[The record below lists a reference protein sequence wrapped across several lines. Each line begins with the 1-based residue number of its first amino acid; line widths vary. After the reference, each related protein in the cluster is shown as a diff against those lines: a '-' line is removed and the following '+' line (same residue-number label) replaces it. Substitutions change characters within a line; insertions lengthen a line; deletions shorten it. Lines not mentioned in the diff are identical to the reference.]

1 MNQMSACG
9 HVRDLLVPYT
19 AGYLHLSIG
28 TDVSK
33 SIEDVGDLVRGK
45 LLWLKVGPVN
55 APEMVRSLADQPA
68 MQDLVLRTNQFV
80 K

>member
-1 MNQMSACG
+1 MVDFPVSFQ
-9 HVRDLLVPYT
+9 

-28 TDVSK
+28 SDVSK
-33 SIEDVGDLVRGK
+33 SIEDVGDFVRRK

-55 APEMVRSLADQPA
+55 APEIVRLLADFSTLR
-68 MQDLVLRTNQFV
+68 DLASKTYQFV

>member
-1 MNQMSACG
+1 MA
-9 HVRDLLVPYT
+9 DFLVPYT

-28 TDVSK
+28 SDVSK
-33 SIEDVGDLVRGK
+33 SIEDVGDLVCRK

-55 APEMVRSLADQPA
+55 APELVRLLADSSA
-68 MQDLVLRTNQFV
+68 LQDLVLRTNQFV